1 MKGPVRQGTD
11 LRAFFRLL
19 LHHVQHCLV
28 ECGFALA
35 EARVGRL
42 SPRWKGKIAI
52 IKLWLGLYES
62 ERVLGEWDNRI
73 DNA

>member
-1 MKGPVRQGTD
+1 MQGPVRQGAD

-19 LHHVQHCLV
+19 LHCRQHCLV
-28 ECGFALA
+28 ARGFALA
-35 EARVGRL
+35 EARVGRH
-42 SPRWKGKIAI
+42 SPRWKDKIAI
-52 IKLWLGLYES
+52 IELWLGLYES